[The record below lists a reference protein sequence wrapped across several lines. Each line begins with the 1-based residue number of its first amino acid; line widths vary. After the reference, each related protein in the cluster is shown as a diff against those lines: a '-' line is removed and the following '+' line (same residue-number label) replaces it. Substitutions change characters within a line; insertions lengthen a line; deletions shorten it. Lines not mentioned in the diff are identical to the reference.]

1 MQTNEQLAC
10 EADSSRM
17 FQECFESSNVLREEL
32 KYLRNAATSNLT
44 ILITGESG
52 TGKELVAC
60 AVHRLSHRS
69 PRAFVRINCAAIQP
83 QLIASELFGQ
93 RKGRRSPQAQPR
105 LDCLPLAEGGTIFLE
120 GVDDLAAE
128 AQLGLLRVL
137 RDLESVY
144 TDRNRSPRLIATTRR
159 DLQAATDAG
168 TFLRGLFYRLNEF
181 AITLPPLR
189 ERKEDIPGLARYFL
203 AEYFLTRRTV
213 RPKNQRPALTER
225 AMNLLQSY
233 PWPGNMRELR
243 SVMERFAVL
252 SEANILSVDAK
263 WIAWESVEARSSPAS
278 ASGMPMPNETEL
290 LEAALMEMLAALP
303 GWEPSNLL
311 NWPDEIEQARPPYD
325 FPQRPGDK
333 ETLF

>member
-10 EADSSRM
+10 DADSSRM
-17 FQECFESSNVLREEL
+17 FEEFFASSTMLREEL
-32 KYLRNAATSNLT
+32 AYLRNAATSNLT

-83 QLIASELFGQ
+83 QLIASEPFGQ

-137 RDLESVY
+137 RDLESAY
-144 TDRNRSPRLIATTRR
+144 PDRNRSPRLIATTRR

-168 TFLRGLFYRLNEF
+168 TFLRGLFFRLNEF

-189 ERKEDIPGLARYFL
+189 ERKEDIPALARHFL
-203 AEYFLTRRTV
+203 AEYFLARRRVWPKTK
-213 RPKNQRPALTER
+213 RPVLTQR
-225 AMNLLQSY
+225 AMHLLQSY
-233 PWPGNMRELR
+233 PWPGNMRELQG
-243 SVMERFAVL
+243 VMERFAVL
-252 SEANILSVDAK
+252 SEADILSVDAK
-263 WIAWESVEARSSPAS
+263 WIPWESVQARTSRAS
-278 ASGMPMPNETEL
+278 TSRMAMPNEAEL
-290 LEAALMEMLAALP
+290 LDAALMEMLSALP
-303 GWEPSNLL
+303 GWEPSNT
-311 NWPDEIEQARPPYD
+311 PE
-325 FPQRPGDK
+325 
-333 ETLF
+333 

>member
-1 MQTNEQLAC
+1 MQTNEQLTC
-10 EADSSRM
+10 EADSLRM
-17 FQECFESSNVLREEL
+17 LQEFFESSKVLHEEL
-32 KYLRNAATSNLT
+32 AYLRNAAPSNLT

-69 PRAFVRINCAAIQP
+69 PRAFVRINCTAIQP

-128 AQLGLLRVL
+128 GQLGLLRVL

-144 TDRNRSPRLIATTRR
+144 TDRTCSPRLIATTRR
-159 DLQAATDAG
+159 DLQAATDEG

-189 ERKEDIPGLARYFL
+189 ERKEAIPALARHFL
-203 AEYFLTRRTV
+203 TEYFLTRRAV
-213 RPKNQRPALTER
+213 RPKIQRPALTER

-233 PWPGNMRELR
+233 PWPGNMRELQ

-263 WIAWESVEARSSPAS
+263 WIPWESVQARTSPAS
-278 ASGMPMPNETEL
+278 ASEMPMPNETEL

-303 GWEPSNLL
+303 GWEP
-311 NWPDEIEQARPPYD
+311 YD
-325 FPQRPGDK
+325 FPRRGDK

>member
-1 MQTNEQLAC
+1 MQTNEQLTC
-10 EADSSRM
+10 EADSLRM
-17 FQECFESSNVLREEL
+17 LQEFFESSKVLREEL
-32 KYLRNAATSNLT
+32 AYMRNAAPSNLT

-83 QLIASELFGQ
+83 QLIASELFGR

-128 AQLGLLRVL
+128 AQLGLLSVL

-168 TFLRGLFYRLNEF
+168 TFLRGLFFRLNEF
-181 AITLPPLR
+181 AIALPPLR
-189 ERKEDIPGLARYFL
+189 ERKEDIPALARHFL
-203 AEYFLTRRTV
+203 AEYFLTRSTV

-233 PWPGNMRELR
+233 PWPGNMRELQ

-263 WIAWESVEARSSPAS
+263 WIPWESVQARTSPAS

-303 GWEPSNLL
+303 GWETSNFL
-311 NWPDEIEQARPPYD
+311 
-325 FPQRPGDK
+325 G
-333 ETLF
+333 

>member
-10 EADSSRM
+10 DAGSSRM
-17 FQECFESSNVLREEL
+17 FEEFFASSQVLQEEL
-32 KYLRNAATSNLT
+32 AYLRNAATSNLT

-60 AVHRLSHRS
+60 AAHRLSHRS
-69 PRAFVRINCAAIQP
+69 PRAFVRVNCAAIQP
-83 QLIASELFGQ
+83 QLIASEPLDQ
-93 RKGRRSPQAQPR
+93 RKGRRVPQAQPR

-120 GVDDLAAE
+120 GVDDLAVE
-128 AQLGLLRVL
+128 AQFGLLRIL
-137 RDLESVY
+137 RDLEYAY
-144 TDRNRSPRLIATTRR
+144 TDRNRSPRLIATTRC

-168 TFLRGLFYRLNEF
+168 SFLRGLFFRLNEF

-189 ERKEDIPGLARYFL
+189 ERKEDIPALARHFLADYFL
-203 AEYFLTRRTV
+203 ARRRQ
-213 RPKNQRPALTER
+213 RPKTKRPVLSER

-233 PWPGNMRELR
+233 PWPGNMRELQ
-243 SVMERFAVL
+243 SIMERFAVL

-263 WIAWESVEARSSPAS
+263 WIPWESVQARTSREP

-303 GWEPSNLL
+303 GWEPPNLL
-311 NWPDEIEQARPPYD
+311 E
-325 FPQRPGDK
+325 
-333 ETLF
+333 

>member
-10 EADSSRM
+10 DADSSRM
-17 FQECFESSNVLREEL
+17 FEDFLESSKVLQEEL
-32 KYLRNAATSNLT
+32 AYLRNAAPSNLT

-69 PRAFVRINCAAIQP
+69 PRAFVRVNCAAIQP
-83 QLIASELFGQ
+83 QLIASEPFGQ

-105 LDCLPLAEGGTIFLE
+105 LDCLPLAEGGTIFLK

-128 AQLGLLRVL
+128 AQLGLLTVL
-137 RDLESVY
+137 RDMESAY
-144 TDRNRSPRLIATTRR
+144 TDRNLSPRLIASAQG
-159 DLQAATDAG
+159 DLQAATGTG
-168 TFLRGLFYRLNEF
+168 TFLRGLFFRLNEF

-189 ERKEDIPGLARYFL
+189 ERKEDIPALARHFL
-203 AEYFLTRRTV
+203 AEYFLARRMV
-213 RPKNQRPALTER
+213 RPKKQRPVLTDR

-233 PWPGNMRELR
+233 PWPGNMRELK

-263 WIAWESVEARSSPAS
+263 WIPWESVQARTSPAS
-278 ASGMPMPNETEL
+278 AAGMPMPNETEL
-290 LEAALMEMLAALP
+290 LEAALMEMLTALP
-303 GWEPSNLL
+303 GWEPPDLL
-311 NWPDEIEQARPPYD
+311 AMGQ
-325 FPQRPGDK
+325 
-333 ETLF
+333 